1 MSEVLVIREWRGV
14 RTEGDTAPHLLEAG
28 ERQDAR
34 NVWARTGALRTR
46 PGTQTMRL
54 FASPNE
60 YLTPIALFHI
70 AVETDDDTVD
80 DTIHG
85 RAVTD
90 RLRNTGVGVQLD
102 DSGDGLP
109 VQLPEPS

>member
-1 MSEVLVIREWRGV
+1 MSAALVIREWQGI
-14 RTEGDTAPHLLEAG
+14 RTPADRAPHLLEPG

-34 NVWARTGALRTR
+34 NVWARTGALKTR

-60 YLTPIALFHI
+60 YLVPLALFHI
-70 AVETDDDTVD
+70 AVETDDDTVA

-90 RLRNTGVGVQLD
+90 RTRNTGVGVQWD

-109 VQLPEPS
+109 VQLPAPA